1 MLCSPSNGSN
11 HPDEVFSMS
20 CPRVRWYFALVVSIV
35 AGLACGDYGQSTS
48 PPPLSQKLLPPTLV
62 VRAPFL
68 LAPRGL
74 RAEAVRWGPAH
85 DGVEQSASAVIGPDG
100 GSLAI
105 GGADFSMTIP
115 AGALTEPTA
124 ITVVAR
130 GGAYVV
136 YDMFPHGLK
145 FRQPVTV
152 VQGLSTTAAYGTA
165 KVNSL
170 RTAYLR
176 AGSER
181 ISAKG
186 FAAAAELPAATT
198 YFYGADRTAE
208 TQEWIL
214 EHFSRYILVSGVW
227 QEVDDDDQGEDE
239 NGGGGHDSDGGDVR
253 VESIGPGTIPNESL
267 PSDSLPPENR

>member
-1 MLCSPSNGSN
+1 
-11 HPDEVFSMS
+11 MS
-20 CPRVRWYFALVVSIV
+20 CPRVRLHFALVVSIV

-48 PPPLSQKLLPPTLV
+48 PPPLAQKLVPSLV
-62 VRAPFL
+62 VRAPFS

-85 DGVEQSASAVIGPDG
+85 SRVEQSVSAVIGPDG

-105 GGADFSMTIP
+105 AGADFSMTIP
-115 AGALTEPTA
+115 AGALTAPTA
-124 ITVVAR
+124 ITVVAK

-145 FRQPVTV
+145 FRLPVTV
-152 VQGLSTTAAYGTA
+152 VQGLSTTAAYRTE
-165 KVNSL
+165 KINSV

-176 AGSER
+176 AGRER

-198 YFYGADRTAE
+198 YFYGSDQIAE
-208 TQEWIL
+208 SQEWIL
-214 EHFSRYILVSGVW
+214 SHFSRYILVSGVW
-227 QEVDDDDQGEDE
+227 MEVSDDEDGGG
-239 NGGGGHDSDGGDVR
+239 NGGDSDSDGGEEVT
-253 VESIGPGTIPNESL
+253 VESIGGGVIHT
-267 PSDSLPPENR
+267 DSLPPENR

>member
-1 MLCSPSNGSN
+1 
-11 HPDEVFSMS
+11 MS
-20 CPRVRWYFALVVSIV
+20 YPRVRLSFALVVSIV
-35 AGLACGDYGQSTS
+35 VGLACGDYGRPTS
-48 PPPLSQKLLPPTLV
+48 PSPVSQTFTPTLV
-62 VRAPFL
+62 TRAPFS

-85 DGVEQSASAVIGPDG
+85 SRIEQSVSAVIGPDG

-105 GGADFSMTIP
+105 AGADFSMTIP

-124 ITVVAR
+124 ITVVAK

-136 YDMFPHGLK
+136 FDMFPHGLK
-145 FRQPVTV
+145 FRRPVTV
-152 VQGLSTTAAYGTA
+152 VQGLSTTAAYRTA
-165 KVNSL
+165 KVSSV

-198 YFYGADRTAE
+198 YFYGADQIAE
-208 TQEWIL
+208 SQEWIL
-214 EHFSRYILVSGVW
+214 SHFSRYILVSGAW
-227 QEVDDDDQGEDE
+227 LEVDDEEDE
-239 NGGGGHDSDGGDVR
+239 GGVIH
-253 VESIGPGTIPNESL
+253 
-267 PSDSLPPENR
+267 SDSLPPENR

>member
-1 MLCSPSNGSN
+1 MLRTQSKSSN
-11 HPDEVFSMS
+11 HPVEVFTMS
-20 CPRVRWYFALVVSIV
+20 CPRVRLHFALVVSIV

-62 VRAPFL
+62 MRAPFSI
-68 LAPRGL
+68 APKGL

-85 DGVEQSASAVIGPDG
+85 SSVEQSVSAVIGPDG
-100 GSLAI
+100 GSLALA
-105 GGADFSMTIP
+105 GADFSMTIP
-115 AGALTEPTA
+115 AGALTAPTA
-124 ITVVAR
+124 ITVVAK

-165 KVNSL
+165 KVSSV

-181 ISAKG
+181 ISSKG
-186 FAAAAELPAATT
+186 FAVAAELPAATT
-198 YFYGADRTAE
+198 YFYGADRIAE

-214 EHFSRYILVSGVW
+214 DHFSRYILVSGVW
-227 QEVDDDDQGEDE
+227 QEVEDDDDDQGENDE
-239 NGGGGHDSDGGDVR
+239 NDLQSYSGGA
-253 VESIGPGTIPNESL
+253 L
-267 PSDSLPPENR
+267 PIDSLHAPIDSLENR

>member
-1 MLCSPSNGSN
+1 MLRTESKGSI
-11 HPDEVFSMS
+11 HPEEVSTMA
-20 CPRVRWYFALVVSIV
+20 CPRVRLFFALLVSIV

-48 PPPLSQKLLPPTLV
+48 APPLSQKLLPPTLV
-62 VRAPFL
+62 KRAPFA

-85 DGVEQSASAVIGPDG
+85 SRVEQSVSAVIGSDG

-105 GGADFSMTIP
+105 AGADFSMTIP
-115 AGALTEPTA
+115 AGALSEPTA

-130 GGAYVV
+130 GGTYVV

-145 FRQPVTV
+145 FRRPVTV
-152 VQGLSTTAAYGTA
+152 VQGLSTTAAYRTA
-165 KVNSL
+165 KVSSV

-181 ISAKG
+181 ISATG

-198 YFYGADRTAE
+198 YFYGADPTAE

-214 EHFSRYILVSGVW
+214 DHFSRYILVSGVW
-227 QEVDDDDQGEDE
+227 QEVDDDEEDPGED
-239 NGGGGHDSDGGDVR
+239 GDEA
-253 VESIGPGTIPNESL
+253 ESIPP
-267 PSDSLPPENR
+267 DSLRAPIDSVETTQ